1 VIVSPRLLADLKG
14 QLKLLET
21 DLRAQSDDPEVRWAR
36 DLGAEHGAAT
46 ERGRTAL
53 TWSVWRDGE
62 VAQAAVAWLLA
73 STFVRFCEDNRLL
86 DGARTPE
93 GGHAP
98 VPWITGPVGAEEG
111 DRFARAV
118 EHQTAYFEAHPTAN
132 DRDWLRESFT
142 VLASLPAGRGLVD
155 PNHNPMWAADISAEA
170 ARGLLVFWR
179 RVGEDGHVVHDFTDP
194 QLDTRFLGDLYQ
206 DLSDL
211 AKKKYALLQTPIFV
225 EEFILDQTLEPAI
238 REFGLPG
245 LQVIDPTCGSGHFLL
260 GAFAR
265 LNAHWQVH
273 SPALDARERVQKALD
288 SLTGVDLNPFA
299 IAIARFRLT
308 AAALRAAGEPS
319 LVTAPAFAYHLA
331 VGDSLLGEQGT
342 QGTLLAGDKGTQG
355 ALLVGDQ
362 GQQNDFFLD
371 DADTAF
377 AYAAE
382 DLGDYRGILTPGR
395 YHAVFGNPPYI
406 TVKDPALSKA
416 YRKAYETCHRKYAL
430 SVPFMELFF
439 RLARREGPDGGAGYV
454 GQITSNSFMK
464 REFGKKLIEN
474 LFSGRD
480 QYNPV
485 DLTSVIDTSGA
496 YIPGHGTPTVILV
509 GRRRRPT
516 GDTIRAALGVRGEP
530 GQPQD
535 PSKGFVWTEIVD
547 HIADATYEGSYVTIT
562 DLDRK
567 TLSTHPWSLSGGG
580 AGDLKDLLDNAGRS
594 SPSDLAFRIGV
605 FGIMGS
611 DDAFMAT
618 VDSAIRTNEPNAYRP
633 LVVGDQVRDYAITS
647 ADPTFFPYSETNELQ
662 TLDTYPAV
670 GRRIWSLR
678 TELGNRATFT
688 KQTYFAEGRPWY
700 EWHQLPKDVGAHAWT
715 ITFAFVATHNHFA
728 LDRGGKVF
736 NRSAPVIKLRAS
748 ATEDDH
754 LALVAILNTSIA
766 CFWLK
771 QVCHNK
777 GSTVDTKGARQTQA
791 PWEDFYEFTG
801 TKLQQYP
808 LPALLPGAR
817 GRALDRLAQDFTAV
831 SPGVLVAAVAARHV
845 LEDDITTEPEGQRT
859 DVLFAHAQQESE
871 HTRARMIFEQ
881 EELDWEAY
889 RLYGL
894 LDTDLTYAGS
904 QDTLSLDERAFEIA
918 LARKIAAGEEE
929 SAWFERHGST
939 PITDLPAAWP
949 ADYRDLVQRR
959 LEVIEAEPFINLLE
973 RPENKRRW
981 ATVPW
986 DVKLAEALRSAILDR
1001 LEDPALWRDAQGA
1014 VTRSV
1019 AQLADLLRGDRTLRT
1034 LLELLQGSSDVDVEP
1049 VLTSLVADE
1058 SVPYLAACRYK
1069 ASGLVKFR
1077 EWQHVWDLQRAE
1089 DRIDAGAPGTK
1100 PVPVPP
1106 KYAPVDFERMSYWRA
1121 RGKLDV
1127 PKERF
1132 ISYPGTAR
1140 TGDASPVLGWA
1151 GWDHAQ
1157 QAIALARLLTDQE
1170 ALGADAAAA
1179 EPLLAG
1185 LVELEPWLHQWHA
1198 QIDPAFG
1205 ASPASSISGLLEQK
1219 LAEYGRTRDDVTRWT
1234 PTAAARGR
1242 RKRASS
1248 GAAQT
1253 QAQDNAHT
1261 TEEG

>member
-1 VIVSPRLLADLKG
+1 VIVSSRLLADLKG

-36 DLGAEHGAAT
+36 DLSAEYRAAT

-86 DGARTPE
+86 DGARTPA

-98 VPWITGPVGAEEG
+98 VPWITGPVGAEQG

-132 DRDWLRESFT
+132 DRDWLRDSFT

-155 PNHNPMWAADISAEA
+155 PNHNPMWKADISAEA
-170 ARGLLVFWR
+170 ARTLLAFWR
-179 RVGEDGHVVHDFTDP
+179 GAGDHGDLAHDFTDP

-206 DLSDL
+206 DLSVY
-211 AKKKYALLQTPIFV
+211 AQKKYALLQTPIFV
-225 EEFILDQTLEPAI
+225 EEFILEQTLEPAI
-238 REFGLPG
+238 MEFGLPG
-245 LQVIDPTCGSGHFLL
+245 LKIIDPACGSGHFLL

-265 LNAHWQVH
+265 LKAHWQVH
-273 SPALDARERVQKALD
+273 APALDTRQRVQKALD
-288 SLTGVDLNPFA
+288 SLHGVDLNPFA

-308 AAALRAAGEPS
+308 VAALRASGEPS

-331 VGDSLLGEQGT
+331 IGDSLLGEQGT
-342 QGTLLAGDKGTQG
+342 QGDLLLDEQGTQG
-355 ALLVGDQ
+355 ALLA
-362 GQQNDFFLD
+362 D
-371 DADTAF
+371 DRGMQDDLFRHHSGSDAF
-377 AYAAE
+377 VYAAE
-382 DLGDYRGILTPGR
+382 DLTDYRDILAPGR
-395 YHAVFGNPPYI
+395 YHVVVGNPPYI
-406 TVKDPALSKA
+406 TVKDKALNAA
-416 YRKAYETCHRKYAL
+416 YRLAYPTCSGKYAL

-464 REFGKKLIEN
+464 REFGRKLIED
-474 LFSGRD
+474 LLSGCD
-480 QYNPV
+480 PSNPV

-496 YIPGHGTPTVILV
+496 HIPGHGTPTVILV

-516 GDTIRAALGVRGEP
+516 AETIRAALGVRGEP
-530 GQPQD
+530 GQPTD
-535 PSKGFVWTEIVD
+535 PAKGLVWTEIVD
-547 HIADATYEGSYVTIT
+547 HIADPTFNGSYVTIT

-567 TLSTHPWSLSGGG
+567 MLETHPWSLSGGG
-580 AGDLKDLLDNAGRS
+580 AGDLKGAIDGAAGQLLKTVADQIGIVAVLGEEEAFEL
-594 SPSDLAFRIGV
+594 PSWSR
-605 FGIMGS
+605 
-611 DDAFMAT
+611 
-618 VDSAIRTNEPNAYRP
+618 EPSVS
-633 LVVGDQVRDYAITS
+633 LVVGEDIRDFCLRSTPRFWPYDHSLALASCKGSSHWMWRSRRTVQGCLMFGKTREERGLAWFEYAMLAKTKL
-647 ADPTFFPYSETNELQ
+647 ETPL
-662 TLDTYPAV
+662 
-670 GRRIWSLR
+670 S
-678 TELGNRATFT
+678 
-688 KQTYFAEGRPWY
+688 
-700 EWHQLPKDVGAHAWT
+700 
-715 ITFAFVATHNHFA
+715 ITFAFVATHNHFV

-736 NRSAPVIKLRAS
+736 KQSAPVIKLTAS
-748 ATEDDH
+748 ATQDDH
-754 LALVAILNTSIA
+754 LSLLAILNTSTA

-771 QVCHNK
+771 QVCHDK
-777 GSTVDTKGARQTQA
+777 GSQGINEGMKTEA
-791 PWEDFYEFTG
+791 WERFYEFTG
-801 TKLQQYP
+801 TKLQEFP
-808 LPALLPGAR
+808 LPPVLPLNR
-817 GRALDRLAQDFTAV
+817 GRLLDSLAQDLAAV
-831 SPGVLVAAVAARHV
+831 SPGVSAAAAAARNVSEDISIMEPESQRPDVLVAC
-845 LEDDITTEPEGQRT
+845 
-859 DVLFAHAQQESE
+859 AQQEWD

-894 LDTDLTYAGS
+894 LSTDMTYAGPLE
-904 QDTLSLDERAFEIA
+904 TLSLGGRAFEIA
-918 LARKIAAGEEE
+918 LARKIDAGEEE
-929 SAWFERHGST
+929 SAWFERHDST
-939 PITDLPAAWP
+939 PIIDLPAAWP
-949 ADYRDLVQRR
+949 ADYRNLVQRR
-959 LEVIEAEPFINLLE
+959 LAVIESEPFINLLE

-986 DVKLAEALRSAILDR
+986 DVQQSEALRSAVLNR
-1001 LEDPALWRDAQGA
+1001 LEDPDLWHDPQGA

-1019 AQLADLLRGDRTLRT
+1019 AQLADLLRDDRTLRAV
-1034 LLELLQGSSDVDVEP
+1034 LELLQGSSEVDVVP

-1058 SVPYLAACRYK
+1058 FVPYLAACRYK

-1089 DRIDAGAPGTK
+1089 DRIDAGGPGTK
-1100 PVPVPP
+1100 PVVPVPA
-1106 KYAPVDFERMSYWRA
+1106 KYAPVDFARTSYWRA

-1132 ISYPGTAR
+1132 IFYPGTAR

-1151 GWDHAQ
+1151 GWDHAE

-1170 ALGADAAAA
+1170 ALGAAAAA
-1179 EPLLAG
+1179 VEPLLAG

-1219 LAEYGRTRDDVTRWT
+1219 LAEYGRTRDDVTRWA
-1234 PTAAARGR
+1234 PTATARGR
-1242 RKRASS
+1242 RKRAPS
-1248 GAAQT
+1248 GAA

-1261 TEEG
+1261 TEEA

>member
-1 VIVSPRLLADLKG
+1 VIVSARLLADLKG

-21 DLRAQSDDPEVRWAR
+21 DLRAQSDDPEVKWAR
-36 DLGAEHGAAT
+36 DLCAEHRAAT

-73 STFVRFCEDNRLL
+73 TTFVRFCEDNRLL
-86 DGARTPE
+86 DGARTPA

-98 VPWITGPVGAEEG
+98 VPWITGPVGAEQG

-155 PNHNPMWAADISAEA
+155 PNHNPMWKADISAEA
-170 ARGLLVFWR
+170 ARTLLAFWR
-179 RVGEDGHVVHDFTDP
+179 RVGDDGHLVHDFTDP

-206 DLSDL
+206 DLSVY
-211 AKKKYALLQTPIFV
+211 AQKKYALLQTPVFV
-225 EEFILDQTLEPAI
+225 EEFILDQTLEPAV
-238 REFGLPG
+238 REFGLEG
-245 LQVIDPTCGSGHFLL
+245 LMLIDATCGSAHFLL

-273 SPALDARERVQKALD
+273 APALDARQRVQKALD
-288 SLTGVDLNPFA
+288 SLHGVDLNPFA

-308 AAALRAAGEPS
+308 VAALRASGEPS

-331 VGDSLLGEQGT
+331 IGDSLLGEQGT
-342 QGTLLAGDKGTQG
+342 QGDLLLDEQGVQG
-355 ALLVGDQ
+355 ALLSDERGTQ
-362 GQQNDFFLD
+362 D
-371 DADTAF
+371 DLFHPDSGADTF

-382 DLGDYRGILTPGR
+382 DLGDYRDILAPGR
-395 YHAVFGNPPYI
+395 YHVVVGNPPYI
-406 TVKDPALSKA
+406 NVKDPALSTA
-416 YRKAYETCHRKYAL
+416 YRAAYKTCHRQYAL
-430 SVPFMELFF
+430 TVPFMELFF

-464 REFGKKLIEN
+464 REFGTKLIEN
-474 LFSGRD
+474 LLSGRD
-480 QYNPV
+480 LSNPV
-485 DLTSVIDTSGA
+485 DLTRVIDTSGA

-516 GDTIRAALGVRGEP
+516 GDTVRAVLGVQGEP
-530 GQPQD
+530 GQPQN
-535 PSKGFVWTEIVD
+535 PAKGLVWTEIVE
-547 HIADATYEGSYVTIT
+547 HIDEGTFNGTYVTIR
-562 DLDRK
+562 DLDRF
-567 TLSTHPWSLSGGG
+567 SFATHPWSLSGGG
-580 AGDLKDLLDNAGRS
+580 ASELLEKLTHSGRTLDGLKVEIGRTTHTGLDEAFYRDPKFGRRAGIGEVIPVVRGDEVRDFVIASETSTLFPYDDSGA
-594 SPSDLAFRIGV
+594 PSEPGLRFLANLWPLRTALTRRID
-605 FGIMGS
+605 FGHTPEQRGLRWYDHSMFFP
-611 DDAFMAT
+611 A
-618 VDSAIRTNEPNAYRP
+618 RYRRP
-633 LVVGDQVRDYAITS
+633 LSIA
-647 ADPTFFPYSETNELQ
+647 
-662 TLDTYPAV
+662 
-670 GRRIWSLR
+670 
-678 TELGNRATFT
+678 
-688 KQTYFAEGRPWY
+688 
-700 EWHQLPKDVGAHAWT
+700 
-715 ITFAFVATHNHFA
+715 FAFVATHNHFV

-736 NRSAPVIKLRAS
+736 NRTAPVVKLPAS
-748 ATEDDH
+748 ATENDH
-754 LALVAILNTSIA
+754 LALMAILNTSTA

-771 QVCHNK
+771 QVSHDK
-777 GSTVDTKGARQTQA
+777 GNGGIGGGIADQE
-791 PWEDFYEFTG
+791 WERFFEFTG
-801 TKLQQYP
+801 TKLQQFP
-808 LPALLPGAR
+808 LPARLPGDR
-817 GRALDRLAQDFTAV
+817 GRALDGLAQNLAVV
-831 SPGVLVAAVAARHV
+831 SPAESVLALIGRS
-845 LEDDITTEPEGQRT
+845 EPEGDATTVTEGRRPAA
-859 DVLFAHAQQESE
+859 LLAHARQESE
-871 HTRARMIFEQ
+871 RTRARMIFEQ

-889 RLYGL
+889 RLYAL

-904 QDTLSLDERAFEIA
+904 LDTLSLGERAFEIA

-939 PITDLPAAWP
+939 TITDLPAAWP

-986 DVKLAEALRSAILDR
+986 DVQQAEALRSAIMDR
-1001 LEDPALWRDAQGA
+1001 LEDPALWHDAQGA

-1019 AQLADLLRGDRTLRT
+1019 AQLSDLLRDDRTLRT
-1034 LLELLQGSSDVDVEP
+1034 LLELLQGSSEVDVVP
-1049 VLTSLVADE
+1049 VLMSLVADE

-1089 DRIDAGAPGTK
+1089 DRIDAGGPGTK
-1100 PVPVPP
+1100 PVVPVPP
-1106 KYAPVDFERMSYWRA
+1106 KYAPVDFARTSYWRA

-1132 ISYPGTAR
+1132 ISYPGTAS

-1151 GWDHAQ
+1151 GWDHAE

-1170 ALGADAAAA
+1170 ALGADAAAV

-1185 LVELEPWLHQWHA
+1185 LVELEAWLHQWHA

-1219 LAEYGRTRDDVTRWT
+1219 LAEYGRTRDDLTRWA

-1248 GAAQT
+1248 GAAQ
-1253 QAQDNAHT
+1253 AQDNAHT
-1261 TEEG
+1261 TEEA

>member
-1 VIVSPRLLADLKG
+1 VIVSSRLLADLKG
-14 QLKLLET
+14 QLTLLET
-21 DLRAQSDDPEVRWAR
+21 DLRAQSDDPDVKWAR
-36 DLGAEHGAAT
+36 DLSAEHRAAT
-46 ERGRTAL
+46 KRGRTAL

-62 VAQAAVAWLLA
+62 VAQSAVAWLLA
-73 STFVRFCEDNRLL
+73 TTFVRFCEDNRLL

-98 VPWITGPVGAEEG
+98 VPWITGPVGAEQG

-118 EHQTAYFEAHPTAN
+118 EHQTAYFESRPTAN

-170 ARGLLVFWR
+170 ARSLLSFWR
-179 RVGEDGHVVHDFTDP
+179 RVGDEGHLVHDFRDP

-206 DLSDL
+206 DLSVY
-211 AKKKYALLQTPIFV
+211 AKKKYALLQTPVFV

-238 REFGLPG
+238 REFGLEG
-245 LQVIDPTCGSGHFLL
+245 LKLIDATCGSAHFLL

-265 LNAHWQVH
+265 LNAHWQMH
-273 SPALDARERVQKALD
+273 APALDARQRVQKALD
-288 SLTGVDLNPFA
+288 SIHGVDVNAFA

-308 AAALRAAGEPS
+308 VAALRASGEPS

-331 VGDSLLGEQGT
+331 IGDSLLGEQGT
-342 QGTLLAGDKGTQG
+342 QGELLLAEQGVQG
-355 ALLVGDQ
+355 ALLSDERGTQ
-362 GQQNDFFLD
+362 D
-371 DADTAF
+371 DLFRHDSGADTF

-382 DLGDYRGILTPGR
+382 DLGEYREILAPGR
-395 YHAVFGNPPYI
+395 YHVVVGNPPYI
-406 TVKDPALSKA
+406 TVKDPALSTA
-416 YRKAYETCHRKYAL
+416 YRAAYKTCHRQYAL
-430 SVPFMELFF
+430 TVPFMELFF

-464 REFGKKLIEN
+464 REFGTKLIEN
-474 LFSGRD
+474 LLSGKD
-480 QYNPV
+480 VDNPV
-485 DLTSVIDTSGA
+485 DLTSVIDTSGPH
-496 YIPGHGTPTVILV
+496 IPGHGTPTVILV
-509 GRRRRPT
+509 GRRRRPIGGT
-516 GDTIRAALGVRGEP
+516 VRAVLGIRGEP
-530 GQPQD
+530 GIPPD
-535 PSKGFVWTEIVD
+535 PSKGLVWTEIVD
-547 HIADATYEGSYVTIT
+547 NITDPTFNGTYVTIT
-562 DLDRK
+562 DLDRSV
-567 TLSTHPWSLSGGG
+567 LSTHPWSLSGGNASQVTEIIET
-580 AGDLKDLLDNAGRS
+580 AGTRKL
-594 SPSDLAFRIGV
+594 SDILETGV
-605 FGIMGS
+605 GG
-611 DDAFMAT
+611 
-618 VDSAIRTNEPNAYRP
+618 AIRAGADEVYMRP
-633 LVVGDQVRDYAITS
+633 RMLAREVSFAANVRKFVIGENLRDYAMSGDDRIL
-647 ADPTFFPYSETNELQ
+647 FPYDETLSP
-662 TLDTYPAV
+662 TDRLDDVLWPWRT
-670 GRRIWSLR
+670 SLAR
-678 TELGNRATFT
+678 RATFQGQMADAGLRWTEYMQFT
-688 KQTYFAEGRPWY
+688 KWAVRAP
-700 EWHQLPKDVGAHAWT
+700 LS
-715 ITFAFVATHNHFA
+715 ITFAFVATHNHFV

-736 NRSAPVIKLRAS
+736 NRSAPVIKLPAS

-754 LALVAILNTSIA
+754 LSLLAILNTSAA

-771 QVCHNK
+771 QVSQNK
-777 GSTVDTKGARQTQA
+777 GNGGIGGGIGDED
-791 PWEDFYEFTG
+791 WEPRYEFTG
-801 TKLQQYP
+801 TKLQEFP
-808 LPALLPGAR
+808 LPPVLPVDR
-817 GRALDRLAQDFTAV
+817 GRLLDSLARDLAAV
-831 SPGVLVAAVAARHV
+831 SPGVSVAAVAAPPAS
-845 LEDDITTEPEGQRT
+845 EDNITTEPEGQAL
-859 DVLFAHAQQESE
+859 DVLVAYAQQEWD

-894 LDTDLTYAGS
+894 LSTDMTFAGPPK
-904 QDTLSLDERAFEIA
+904 TLSLGERAFEIA
-918 LARKIAAGEEE
+918 LARKIDAGEEE

-959 LEVIEAEPFINLLE
+959 LEVIESEPFINLLE

-986 DVKLAEALRSAILDR
+986 DVQQGQALRSAILDR
-1001 LEDPALWRDAQGA
+1001 LEDPELWHDAPGA

-1019 AQLADLLRGDRTLRT
+1019 AQLSDLLREDQTLRT
-1034 LLELLQGSSDVDVEP
+1034 LLELLQGSSEVDVVP

-1089 DRIDAGAPGTK
+1089 DRVDAGEPGTK
-1100 PVPVPP
+1100 PVVPVPP
-1106 KYAPVDFERMSYWRA
+1106 KYAPVDFARTSYWRA

-1157 QAIALARLLTDQE
+1157 QGIALARLLMDQE
-1170 ALGADAAAA
+1170 ALGADAAGV

-1198 QIDPAFG
+1198 QIDPTFG

-1219 LAEYGRTRDDVTRWT
+1219 LAEYGRTRDDVTRWA

-1248 GAAQT
+1248 GAAQ
-1253 QAQDNAHT
+1253 AQDNAHT

>member
-1 VIVSPRLLADLKG
+1 MIVSSQLLADLKR
-14 QLKLLET
+14 QLTQLET
-21 DLRAQSDDPEVRWAR
+21 DLRAQSDDPEVKWAR
-36 DLGAEHGAAT
+36 DLKAEHRTAT

-73 STFVRFCEDNRLL
+73 TTFVRFCEDNRLL

-98 VPWITGPVGAEEG
+98 VPWIAGPVGAEHG

-118 EHQTAYFEAHPTAN
+118 EHQTAYFASHPTAN
-132 DRDWLRESFT
+132 DRDWLRESFA

-170 ARGLLVFWR
+170 ARTLLSFWR
-179 RVGEDGHVVHDFTDP
+179 GVGDDGHLVHDFTDP

-206 DLSDL
+206 DLSEF
-211 AKKKYALLQTPIFV
+211 AKKKFALLQTPVFV
-225 EEFILDQTLEPAI
+225 EEFILDQTLEPSI
-238 REFGLPG
+238 HEFGLPG

-288 SLTGVDLNPFA
+288 SISGVDVNPFA

-308 AAALRAAGEPS
+308 AAALRASGERS

-355 ALLVGDQ
+355 ALLVSDQ
-362 GQQNDFFLD
+362 GQQNDLFLG
-371 DADTAF
+371 DADDTAF

-406 TVKDPALSKA
+406 TVKDKALNEA
-416 YRKAYETCHRKYAL
+416 YRQAYPACSGKYAL
-430 SVPFMELFF
+430 TVPFMELFF

-464 REFGKKLIEN
+464 REFGKKLIES
-474 LFSGRD
+474 LLSGHD
-480 QYNPV
+480 LTNPV

-516 GDTIRAALGVRGEP
+516 GDTVRAALGVRGEP
-530 GQPQD
+530 GQPAE
-535 PSKGFVWTEIVD
+535 PAKGLVWTEITE
-547 HIADATYEGSYVTIT
+547 HISERSFNGSYVTIT
-562 DLDRK
+562 DLNRQ
-567 TLSTHPWSLSGGG
+567 TLASFPWSLSGGG
-580 AGDLKDLLDNAGRS
+580 AGDLMDALRDTRVHTLESVVDT
-594 SPSDLAFRIGV
+594 IGFAAVTGDDDV
-605 FGIMGS
+605 FVRRVMTG
-611 DDAFMAT
+611 
-618 VDSAIRTNEPNAYRP
+618 P
-633 LVVGDQVRDYAITS
+633 LVREPAPVRRFVEGEQVRDFVVNGTDIAV
-647 ADPTFFPYSETNELQ
+647 FPYPPTEAQTCQGVFWPFRTN
-662 TLDTYPAV
+662 
-670 GRRIWSLR
+670 LR
-678 TELGNRATFT
+678 AGLAFGKTREDRGDWWGE
-688 KQTYFAEGRPWY
+688 YI
-700 EWHQLPKDVGAHAWT
+700 LPNWPRLNAARL
-715 ITFAFVATHNHFA
+715 ITFAFVATHNHFV

-736 NRSAPVIKLRAS
+736 NRSAPVIQLPGS

-754 LALVAILNTSIA
+754 LALLAILNTSIA

-771 QVCHNK
+771 QVSHNK
-777 GSTVDTKGARQTQA
+777 GNGGIGGGIGDED
-791 PWEDFYEFTG
+791 WEPRYEFTG
-801 TKLQQYP
+801 TKLQEFP
-808 LPALLPGAR
+808 LPAVLPLSR
-817 GRALDRLAQDFTAV
+817 GRLLDSLAKDLAAASPAMSVHALVDDSPSKIDEPTALGSRRLATA
-831 SPGVLVAAVAARHV
+831 LA
-845 LEDDITTEPEGQRT
+845 Q
-859 DVLFAHAQQESE
+859 AHREYDL
-871 HTRARMIFEQ
+871 TRGRMIFEQ

-889 RLYGL
+889 DLYDL
-894 LDTDLTYAGS
+894 LDSGLTYSG
-904 QDTLSLDERAFEIA
+904 SLDSLALGERAFEIA
-918 LARKIAAGEEE
+918 LARKIAAGEDE

-939 PITDLPAAWP
+939 AITDLPVAWP

-959 LEVIEAEPFINLLE
+959 LEVIESEPFINLLE

-981 ATVPW
+981 ASVPW
-986 DVKLAEALRSAILDR
+986 DVQQAEALRAAILDR
-1001 LEDPALWRDAQGA
+1001 LEVPALWRDAQGA

-1019 AQLADLLRGDRTLRT
+1019 AQLADLLRQDRTLRT
-1034 LLELLQGSSDVDVEP
+1034 LLELLQGSSDVDVVP
-1049 VLTSLVADE
+1049 ALTSLVADE
-1058 SVPYLAACRYK
+1058 AVPYLAAWRYK
-1069 ASGLVKFR
+1069 GPGLVKFR
-1077 EWQHVWDLQRAE
+1077 EWQHVWELQRAE

-1100 PVPVPP
+1100 PVVPVPP
-1106 KYAPVDFERMSYWRA
+1106 KYAPVDFMKTSYWRA

-1132 ISYPGTAR
+1132 IAYPGTAR

-1151 GWDHAQ
+1151 GWDHAEQ
-1157 QAIALARLLTDQE
+1157 GIALARLLTDQE
-1170 ALGADAAAA
+1170 ALGADAPAV

-1185 LVELEPWLHQWHA
+1185 VVELEPWLHQWHSE
-1198 QIDPAFG
+1198 IDPTFG
-1205 ASPASSISGLLEQK
+1205 ASPASSVTGLLDQK
-1219 LAEYGRTRDDVTRWT
+1219 LAEYGRTRDDVTRWA
-1234 PTAAARGR
+1234 PPAATRGR
-1242 RKRASS
+1242 QQRASS
-1248 GAAQT
+1248 NAASPT
-1253 QAQDNAHT
+1253 ENAPT
-1261 TEEG
+1261 TEEA

>member
-1 VIVSPRLLADLKG
+1 MIVSSQLLADLKR
-14 QLKLLET
+14 QLTLLET
-21 DLRAQSDDPEVRWAR
+21 DLRAQSDDPEVKWAR
-36 DLGAEHGAAT
+36 DLKAEHRTAT

-73 STFVRFCEDNRLL
+73 TTFVRFCEDNRLL
-86 DGARTPE
+86 DGARKPE

-98 VPWITGPVGAEEG
+98 VPWIAGPVGAEHG

-118 EHQTAYFEAHPTAN
+118 EHQTAYFASHPTAN
-132 DRDWLRESFT
+132 DRDWMRESFA

-170 ARGLLVFWR
+170 ARTLLSFWR
-179 RVGEDGHVVHDFTDP
+179 GVGDDGHLVHDFTDP
-194 QLDTRFLGDLYQ
+194 LLDTRFLGDLYQ
-206 DLSDL
+206 DLSAL
-211 AKKKYALLQTPIFV
+211 AKKKFALLQTPVFV

-238 REFGLPG
+238 REFGLVG
-245 LQVIDPTCGSGHFLL
+245 LRLIDPTCGSAHFLL

-265 LNAHWQVH
+265 LNAYWQVH
-273 SPALDARERVQKALD
+273 APALDARERVQKALD
-288 SLTGVDLNPFA
+288 SLTGVDINPFA

-308 AAALRAAGEPS
+308 VAALRASGEPS

-362 GQQNDFFLD
+362 GQQNDLFLG
-371 DADTAF
+371 DADDTAF

-395 YHAVFGNPPYI
+395 YHGVFGNPPYI

-416 YRKAYETCHRKYAL
+416 YRKAYETCHRQYAL

-464 REFGKKLIEN
+464 REFGTKLIEN
-474 LFSGRD
+474 LLSGRD

-535 PSKGFVWTEIVD
+535 PSKGLVWTEIVD
-547 HIADATYEGSYVTIT
+547 HIGDPTFNGTYVTIT
-562 DLDRK
+562 DLARSA
-567 TLSTHPWSLSGGG
+567 LATHPWSLSGGG
-580 AGDLKDLLDNAGRS
+580 AADLLEVLNRSVRKLDSLETEVGRTTHTGL
-594 SPSDLAFRIGV
+594 DEAFYRDAN
-605 FGIMGS
+605 FGR
-611 DDAFMAT
+611 
-618 VDSAIRTNEPNAYRP
+618 RTGIAEIVP
-633 LVVGDQVRDYAITS
+633 VVLGDEVRDYVIASETTTLFPYDACGTPAEPKDRFLRDLWPLRS
-647 ADPTFFPYSETNELQ
+647 ALRRRIDFGHTPEERGLRWYDHSMFFPARY
-662 TLDTYPAV
+662 
-670 GRRIWSLR
+670 R
-678 TELGNRATFT
+678 TPLS
-688 KQTYFAEGRPWY
+688 
-700 EWHQLPKDVGAHAWT
+700 
-715 ITFAFVATHNHFA
+715 ITFAFVATHNHFV

-736 NRSAPVIKLRAS
+736 NRSAPVIKLPAS
-748 ATEDDH
+748 AKEDDH
-754 LALVAILNTSIA
+754 LSLMAILNTSIA

-771 QVCHNK
+771 QVSHNK

-801 TKLQQYP
+801 TKLQQFP
-808 LPALLPGAR
+808 LPVRLPGAR
-817 GRALDRLAQDFTAV
+817 GRVLDGLARDLAALSPTASLLALVGREASEGDTTTAGDLR
-831 SPGVLVAAVAARHV
+831 P
-845 LEDDITTEPEGQRT
+845 EDA
-859 DVLFAHAQQESE
+859 LAHAEQESD
-871 HTRARMIFEQ
+871 RARVRMIFEQ

-889 RLYGL
+889 RLYAL
-894 LDTDLTYAGS
+894 LGTDMTYAGS
-904 QDTLSLDERAFEIA
+904 LDTLSLGERAFEIA
-918 LARKIAAGEEE
+918 LARRIAAGEEE
-929 SAWFERHGST
+929 SAWFERHDST
-939 PITDLPAAWP
+939 PITDLPVAWP

-959 LEVIEAEPFINLLE
+959 LEVIDSEPFINILE

-981 ATVPW
+981 ASVPW
-986 DVKLAEALRSAILDR
+986 DVQQAEALRAAILDR

-1019 AQLADLLRGDRTLRT
+1019 AQLADLLREDRPVRT
-1034 LLELLQGSSDVDVEP
+1034 LLELLQGSSDVDVVP
-1049 VLTSLVADE
+1049 ALTSLVTGEA
-1058 SVPYLAACRYK
+1058 VPYLAALRYK
-1069 ASGLVKFR
+1069 ASGLVKYR
-1077 EWQHVWDLQRAE
+1077 EWQRVWELQRAE
-1089 DRIDAGAPGTK
+1089 DRIDAGGPGTK
-1100 PVPVPP
+1100 PAIPVPP
-1106 KYAPVDFERMSYWRA
+1106 KYAPVDFMKTSYWSA

-1157 QAIALARLLTDQE
+1157 QGIALARLLTEQE
-1170 ALGADAAAA
+1170 ALGADAPAV

-1185 LVELEPWLHQWHA
+1185 LVELEPWLHQWHSE
-1198 QIDPAFG
+1198 IDPTFG
-1205 ASPASSISGLLEQK
+1205 ESPASSISGLLEQK
-1219 LAEYGRTRDDVTRWT
+1219 LAEYGLTRDDVTRWA
-1234 PTAAARGR
+1234 PPAATRGR
-1242 RKRASS
+1242 QQRVSPRA
-1248 GAAQT
+1248 APPTDAP
-1253 QAQDNAHT
+1253 T
-1261 TEEG
+1261 TEEA

>member
-1 VIVSPRLLADLKG
+1 VIVSSRLLADLKG

-21 DLRAQSDDPEVRWAR
+21 DLRVQSDDPEVKWAR
-36 DLGAEHGAAT
+36 DLSAEHRGAT

-86 DGARTPE
+86 DGARTPA

-98 VPWITGPVGAEEG
+98 VPWITGPVGAEQG

-155 PNHNPMWAADISAEA
+155 PNHNPMWKADISAEA
-170 ARGLLVFWR
+170 ARTLLAFWR
-179 RVGEDGHVVHDFTDP
+179 GVGDDGQLTHDFTDS

-206 DLSDL
+206 DLSEH
-211 AKKKYALLQTPIFV
+211 AKKKFALLQTPEFV

-238 REFGLPG
+238 REFGLEG
-245 LQVIDPTCGSGHFLL
+245 LKLIDATCGSAHFLL

-265 LNAHWQVH
+265 LNARWQVH
-273 SPALDARERVQKALD
+273 APALDARQRVQKALD
-288 SLTGVDLNPFA
+288 SLHGVDLNPFA

-308 AAALRAAGEPS
+308 VAALRASGEPS

-331 VGDSLLGEQGT
+331 IGDSLLGEQGT
-342 QGTLLAGDKGTQG
+342 QGELLLDEHGTQG
-355 ALLVGDQ
+355 ALLADERGTQ
-362 GQQNDFFLD
+362 D
-371 DADTAF
+371 DLFHPDSGADTF

-382 DLGDYRGILTPGR
+382 DLGDYRDILAPGR
-395 YHAVFGNPPYI
+395 YHVVVGNPPYI

-416 YRKAYETCHRKYAL
+416 YRAAYDTCHRQYAL
-430 SVPFMELFF
+430 TVPFMELFF

-474 LFSGRD
+474 LLSGRD
-480 QYNPV
+480 LDNPV
-485 DLTSVIDTSGA
+485 DLTSVIDTSGPH
-496 YIPGHGTPTVILV
+496 IPGHGTPTVILV

-516 GDTIRAALGVRGEP
+516 SDTVRAALGVRGEP
-530 GQPQD
+530 GIPSD
-535 PSKGFVWTEIVD
+535 PSKGLVWTEIVD
-547 HIADATYEGSYVTIT
+547 HITDPTFNGTYVTIT
-562 DLDRK
+562 DLDRSA
-567 TLSTHPWSLSGGG
+567 LSTHPWSLSGGG
-580 AGDLKDLLDNAGRS
+580 ASELKLELERGPRVLGDAVDRIGFFGDSHADEAFFFERRPRGQIGDSVSLLKKATRGDL
-594 SPSDLAFRIGV
+594 
-605 FGIMGS
+605 
-611 DDAFMAT
+611 
-618 VDSAIRTNEPNAYRP
+618 
-633 LVVGDQVRDYAITS
+633 VRDWCAQFSEDAI
-647 ADPTFFPYSETNELQ
+647 FPYDLEHRLVLPDQLGVWTVRVLWPLRT
-662 TLDTYPAV
+662 TLGSRRVFSGDTYREA
-670 GRRIWSLR
+670 GQ
-678 TELGNRATFT
+678 EFYA
-688 KQTYFAEGRPWY
+688 
-700 EWHQLPKDVGAHAWT
+700 WHQLPQPGPALS
-715 ITFAFVATHNHFA
+715 ITFAFVATHNHFV

-736 NRSAPVIKLRAS
+736 NRSAPVIKLPAS

-754 LALVAILNTSIA
+754 FSLLAILNTSLA

-771 QVCHNK
+771 QVSHNK
-777 GSTVDTKGARQTQA
+777 GNGGIGGGIGDED
-791 PWEDFYEFTG
+791 WEPRYEFTG
-801 TKLQQYP
+801 TKLQEFP
-808 LPALLPGAR
+808 LPPVLPVDR
-817 GRALDRLAQDFTAV
+817 GRLLDSLAQDLAAV
-831 SPGVLVAAVAARHV
+831 SPGVSVAAVAARYAS
-845 LEDDITTEPEGQRT
+845 EDIITTEPESQSP
-859 DVLFAHAQQESE
+859 DALLANAQQESD

-881 EELDWEAY
+881 EELDWDAF

-904 QDTLSLDERAFEIA
+904 FDTLSLGERAFEIA
-918 LARKIAAGEEE
+918 LARKIVAGEEE
-929 SAWFERHGST
+929 SAWFERHAST

-959 LEVIEAEPFINLLE
+959 LEVIESEPFINLLE

-981 ATVPW
+981 ASVPW
-986 DVKLAEALRSAILDR
+986 DVQESEALRSAILDR
-1001 LEDPALWRDAQGA
+1001 LEEPALWHDAQGA

-1019 AQLADLLRGDRTLRT
+1019 AQLSDLLREDRTLRT
-1034 LLELLQGSSDVDVEP
+1034 LLELLQGSSEVDVVP
-1049 VLTSLVADE
+1049 VLASLVADE
-1058 SVPYLAACRYK
+1058 SVPCLAACRYK

-1089 DRIDAGAPGTK
+1089 DRINAGGSGTK
-1100 PVPVPP
+1100 PVVPVPP
-1106 KYAPVDFERMSYWRA
+1106 KYVPVDFARTSYWRA

-1170 ALGADAAAA
+1170 ALGADAAAV

-1219 LAEYGRTRDDVTRWT
+1219 LAEYGRTRDDVTRWA
-1234 PTAAARGR
+1234 PTTAVRGR

-1248 GAAQT
+1248 GAAQ
-1253 QAQDNAHT
+1253 AQDNAHT